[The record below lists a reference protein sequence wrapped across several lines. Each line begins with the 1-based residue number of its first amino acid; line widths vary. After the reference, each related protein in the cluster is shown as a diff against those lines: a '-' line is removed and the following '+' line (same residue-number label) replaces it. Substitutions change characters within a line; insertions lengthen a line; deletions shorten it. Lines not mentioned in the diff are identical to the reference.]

1 MKQMRNIKINN
12 PLKGPNIVHSNLG
25 YRYFNQIRR
34 KPRIQLKRDYDE
46 RFTNYL
52 MALAHPDYVVSSRII
67 AKQPSPLEIPSSTI
81 SFKEVYTAT
90 PNSSGR
96 IAFQWTPNFLNT
108 DSELKY
114 SHLYMFNSETF
125 TGNLGN
131 ADVTLLYSFTP
142 NVPIRGYRLVSAQI
156 DISYIGA
163 PIERAG
169 TFYSCVDYSLASV
182 YIGPEI
188 QNIMA
193 PWPKDSEIRNGIWAT
208 TTSISS
214 GQKLTALYL
223 PSDPSDQIFY
233 PSGSFFG
240 NEHVTQ
246 IENGKIIT
254 GDEGARISYLIVGT
268 GLAIKA
274 DSIKIELY
282 YNFEVLPTPISA
294 PILKSEGNT
303 FTAQQTTTAQ
313 QFISK
318 MNMNNPISSLPSKFK
333 FDPIKASE
341 AVKKAIN
348 FGSNVYKFVKL
359 LSFPF

>member
-1 MKQMRNIKINN
+1 MRNLRITN
-12 PLKGPNIVHSNLG
+12 PQKSLNVVHSNLG
-25 YRYFNQIRR
+25 YRYFNQVRR
-34 KPRIQLKRDYDE
+34 RTRTQLKRDYDE

-67 AKQPSPLEIPSSTI
+67 AKQPTPLEIPSSTI

-90 PNSSGR
+90 PNTSGR

-108 DSELKY
+108 SSSYKY
-114 SHLYMFNSETF
+114 CHLYMINGNSF
-125 TGNLGN
+125 TESAVNGE
-131 ADVTLLYSFTP
+131 VTLLYSFSP
-142 NVPIRGYRLVSAQI
+142 NVPIRGYRLVSAQM

-169 TFYSCVDYSLASV
+169 TLYSCVDYSLASV
-182 YIGPEI
+182 YIGSREA
-188 QNIMA
+188 QLTL

-233 PSGSFFG
+233 PSGSFYG
-240 NEHVTQ
+240 NEIVNE
-246 IENGKIIT
+246 INEGGKLIT
-254 GDEGARISYLIVGT
+254 GDEGARISYLVIGT
-268 GLAIKA
+268 GLAAKA

-303 FTAQQTTTAQ
+303 FSTQQTNLAQ
-313 QFISK
+313 QFVSK
-318 MNMNNPISSLPSKFK
+318 MNMQNPISSLPAKFK
-333 FDPIKASE
+333 FDPVKTSE
-341 AVKKAIN
+341 AVKKAIS
-348 FGSNVYKFVKL
+348 FGSNAYKFVKL
-359 LSFPF
+359 LSFSL